1 MVIKVM
7 DFDFYCVINFL
18 IFEIFI
24 NILKGY
30 KIIGVKFLKCLEK
43 M

>member
-24 NILKGY
+24 NVLFDYFKR
-30 KIIGVKFLKCLEK
+30 L
-43 M
+43 